1 MEEQRIVSS
10 LDTRAQQA
18 TPPGEIDA
26 LPPAVARANLITISA
41 AHAVL
46 HGVSILMPLIFPIL
60 HDQYGFSYTQI
71 GLIGTVS
78 GLAGGLLQLVFGYL
92 SRSVPRKVLIGIG
105 NLVVAVATFMT
116 ATAVTFLPWL
126 GW

>member
-1 MEEQRIVSS
+1 M
-10 LDTRAQQA
+10 
-18 TPPGEIDA
+18 
-26 LPPAVARANLITISA
+26 ITVSA

-92 SRSVPRKVLIGIG
+92 SRSVPRKVLIGVG

-116 ATAVTFLPWL
+116 ATAVTFSAVAGLVGAARHWRRAPTPGGQL
-126 GW
+126 DPRR